1 MEKKGFS
8 VAEALMTLLIVSC
21 LLAICAPLFS
31 QRMKQDAMLMAGN
44 VPSGT
49 IIYYDG
55 TICPDGYS
63 ALSEKYPNSKNAFLR
78 NLDGTTKK
86 PGDKE
91 NSAAPNITGQ
101 FGLKYSYGI
110 EGAFVKDGTAD
121 AEQAGGKWYSGQGI
135 TFNANRSS
143 SVYQDGVDEVRPYNL
158 AFLICRKD

>member
-1 MEKKGFS
+1 MPPPRKLKRSKDFKRFAFTL
-8 VAEALMTLLIVSC
+8 AETLITL
-21 LLAICAPLFS
+21 
-31 QRMKQDAMLMAGN
+31 
-44 VPSGT
+44 T
-49 IIYYDG
+49 IIGIIAAMTVPNIINNANQHAYISKYRK
-55 TICPDGYS
+55 TYS
-63 ALSEKYPNSKNAFLR
+63 VLKNAFLR

-110 EGAFVKDGTAD
+110 EGAFAKDGTAN
-121 AEQAGGKWYSGQGI
+121 AEQAGGKEYSGQGI